1 MSSPNSTPQRRLLRT
16 SNPTPPEREEKRSRR
31 DMLDQSN
38 DDINSITS
46 ETLQTIIPHQF
57 KISDQDIQK
66 IVDVVKDNIMT
77 DITNLVLSHT

>member
-16 SNPTPPEREEKRSRR
+16 SNPALPEREEKRSRR

-38 DDINSITS
+38 DDINSITA

-57 KISDQDIQK
+57 KISDEDIQK
-66 IVDVVKDNIMT
+66 RSTMYIK
-77 DITNLVLSHT
+77 